1 MGTALAG
8 IRVIDFSRVLAGPFC
23 TMLLADYGADVVKVE
38 NPKGGDDTRQWG
50 PPWAGELSAYY
61 ISINRNKRSITLD
74 LKTDEGRE
82 TARRLIAHADIL
94 VENFKV
100 GQMREYGLDYAI
112 LAPEH
117 PRLIYCSIT
126 GYGQTG
132 PYAQRAGYDF
142 AIQAESGLMAIT
154 GPADGQPYK
163 VGVAMSDVTTG
174 LFATHSILAALHYR
188 EKTGQG
194 QYIDLSLLES
204 QVAALV
210 NVTSNY
216 LISQQRPPRYGNAH
230 PNIVPYQTFEA
241 ADGTFVLAV
250 GNDRQFGVVCEHLGC
265 AELATDVRFA
275 TNPARVV
282 NRGALEAILQPLF
295 RQKPVQ
301 AWVDELSALQI
312 PVAPVNDI
320 PDVLHDSHVRARG
333 LVHEV
338 TLGDGT
344 PIEMVGPAPQLSQ
357 TPPTI
362 RRPPPRL
369 GEHTIEVLHEWL
381 GLE

>member
-1 MGTALAG
+1 MGSALAD

-38 NPKGGDDTRQWG
+38 NPNNGDETRQWG

-61 ISINRNKRSITLD
+61 LSINRNKRSIALD
-74 LKTDEGRE
+74 LKTREGQDL
-82 TARRLIAHADIL
+82 ARRLIAQADIL
-94 VENFKV
+94 IENFKV
-100 GQMREYGLDYAI
+100 GQMQGYGLDYRTIAV
-112 LAPEH
+112 EH

-154 GPADGQPYK
+154 GPADGSPYK

-174 LFATHSILAALHYR
+174 LFATHAILAALHYR

-194 QYIDLSLLES
+194 QYIDIALLDS

-210 NVTSNY
+210 NITSNA
-216 LISQQRPPRYGNAH
+216 LISQQRAPRYGNAH

-241 ADGTFVLAV
+241 ADGVFVLAV
-250 GNDRQFGVVCEHLGC
+250 GNDRQFRLVCEYLGRLDLVSD
-265 AELATDVRFA
+265 ERFA
-275 TNPARVV
+275 TNPARVAH
-282 NRGALEAILQPLF
+282 RAALEAILQPIF
-295 RQKPVQ
+295 KQKTVQ
-301 AWVDELSALQI
+301 AWIEGLGNLRV

-320 PDVLHDSHVRARG
+320 PEVLDDPHIQARG
-333 LVHEV
+333 LVQEV
-338 TLGDGT
+338 VLGDGM
-344 PIEMVGPAPQLSQ
+344 PIKMVGPTPRLSQ

-369 GEHTIEVLHEWL
+369 GEHSAEVVADWL

>member
-1 MGTALAG
+1 MGSALAD

-38 NPKGGDDTRQWG
+38 NPNSGDETRQWG

-61 ISINRNKRSITLD
+61 LSINRNKRSITLD
-74 LKTDEGRE
+74 LKTREGQDM
-82 TARRLIAHADIL
+82 ARRLIAQADIL

-100 GQMREYGLDYAI
+100 GQMQGYGLDYRTIA
-112 LAPEH
+112 AAH

-154 GPADGQPYK
+154 GPADGSPYK

-174 LFATHSILAALHYR
+174 LFATHAILAALHYR

-194 QYIDLSLLES
+194 QYIDIALLDS

-210 NVTSNY
+210 NVTSNA
-216 LISQQRPPRYGNAH
+216 LISQQRAPRYGNAH

-241 ADGTFVLAV
+241 ADGVFVLAV
-250 GNDRQFGVVCEHLGC
+250 GNDRQFRLVCEYLGRLDLVDD
-265 AELATDVRFA
+265 ERFR
-275 TNPARVV
+275 TNPARVAH
-282 NRGALEAILQPLF
+282 RAALEAILQPIF
-295 RQKPVQ
+295 RQKTVQ
-301 AWVDELSALQI
+301 AWTEGLGNLQV

-320 PDVLHDSHVRARG
+320 PEVLDNPHIQARG
-333 LVHEV
+333 LVQEV
-338 TLGDGT
+338 VLGDGM
-344 PIEMVGPAPQLSQ
+344 PIKMVGPTPRLSQ

-362 RRPPPRL
+362 RRPPPQL
-369 GEHTIEVLHEWL
+369 GEHSAEVVADWL

>member
-1 MGTALAG
+1 MNAALAG

-61 ISINRNKRSITLD
+61 ISINRNKRSITLN
-74 LKTDEGRE
+74 LKTAEDRE
-82 TARRLIAHADIL
+82 TARRLITHADIL

-100 GQMREYGLDYAI
+100 GQMREYGLDYAT
-112 LAPEH
+112 LAAEH

-154 GPADGQPYK
+154 GPADGQPFK

-174 LFATHSILAALHYR
+174 LFATHAILAALHYR

-250 GNDRQFGVVCEHLGC
+250 GNDRQFGVVCVHLGC
-265 AELATDVRFA
+265 AELATDARFA

-312 PVAPVNDI
+312 PVAPVNNI
-320 PDVLHDSHVRARG
+320 PDVLHDSHIRARG

-369 GEHTIEVLHEWL
+369 GEHTNEVLHEWL